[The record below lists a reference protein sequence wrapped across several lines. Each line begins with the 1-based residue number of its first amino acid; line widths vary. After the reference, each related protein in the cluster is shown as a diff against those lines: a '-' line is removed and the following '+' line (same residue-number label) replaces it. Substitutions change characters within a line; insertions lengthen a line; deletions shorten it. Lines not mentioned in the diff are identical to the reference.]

1 MQTYADLRE
10 RWESQRHEID
20 SYTLVDHKHQIDI
33 NIGYDAKLRKTLLI
47 CNTGKI
53 SNLPSSKAISA
64 QNVMLSPTEWGL
76 AFSLQQEDIS
86 DIFIKFCWDIIEST
100 RDVEDDAVEF
110 ILNRYNMWLRLLTYK
125 RPTVLSVSRQKG
137 LIGELLYLQNMVHRF
152 GQKKAVSSWVGPGGG
167 DQDFVYDDTWTE
179 VKAVSFA
186 SDTVSISSV
195 EQLDTDKPGFLR
207 IYRLEDTSPEDNDG
221 INVTDVVEK
230 TGRLLTES
238 SPAADFRMKLFQY
251 GYTDEQNYE
260 NFRYKLGASAVYRVD
275 ENFPRMTRESLNSS
289 VSWIKYGLSIPAIS
303 EFKVEEND

>member
-1 MQTYADLRE
+1 MTYGDLRD
-10 RWESQRHEID
+10 RWESIRKEGGAYI
-20 SYTLVDHKHQIDI
+20 LVDCNHQVDI
-33 NIGYDAKLRKTLLI
+33 NIGYNEKMRKTLLI
-47 CNTGKI
+47 RNTGKV
-53 SNLPSSKAISA
+53 SNLPSSKAILA
-64 QNVMLSPTEWGL
+64 ENVLTDGNTWALS
-76 AFSLQQEDIS
+76 FSLIQEDIAE
-86 DIFIKFCWDIIEST
+86 IFIKFCWDIIEST
-100 RDVEDDAVEF
+100 RDASEDTVEF

-125 RPTVLSVSRQKG
+125 HPDILGKSRQKG
-137 LIGELLYLQNMVHRF
+137 LIGELIFLQKMIDCF

-167 DQDFVYDDTWTE
+167 DRDFVYDDTWTE

-207 IYRLEDTSPEDNDG
+207 IYRLEDTSPEDNEG
-221 INVTDVVEK
+221 INVTDIVEK

-238 SPAADFRMKLFQY
+238 LPAADFRMKLFQY

-275 ENFPRMTRESLNSS
+275 ENFPRMTRESLNPA
-289 VSWIKYGLSIPAIS
+289 VNWVKYGLSIPALT